1 MSTKIFL
8 YDTTLRDGAQSED
21 VNLSATDKVRIARQ
35 LDYLGMDYI
44 EGGWPGAN
52 PVETEF
58 FNAMRGVGL
67 RNAKLAAFGSTHHPS
82 HTPETDPTLAAL
94 ISSGARVA
102 AVFGKSCPRHV
113 EVALGIS
120 RERNLEIIGN
130 SISFLK
136 KNMEEAFFDAEHFF
150 DGFKREP
157 EYALAVLRTAWEHG
171 ADCLVLCDTNGGT
184 MPEEISS
191 IIRTV
196 RERLPHAL
204 LGIHA
209 HNDCELAVAN
219 SLAAVNSGAIQVQG
233 TVNGIGERCGN
244 ANLCSVIPNLQVKM
258 KGFSCL
264 SGASLTRLKSTAA
277 FVSEVSNLAPFRRQ
291 PFVGNAAFAHKGGVH
306 VSAIMKEAALYEHID
321 PSLVGNAQRV
331 LMTEQGGRSN
341 ILSLSRTLGFELE
354 KGDPLLDVLSAAVKK
369 NAALGYDYV
378 AAPASAELLFLRH
391 MPDNALKPYFNILR
405 TVVLTSRHE
414 MDPDMMVE
422 ASLKLDVHG
431 NVEHTVMQFLIR
443 DHDKE
448 LFRQKKE
455 LMEKAA
461 AYINAKYPT
470 QPLALTLKDSYYN
483 MREMIEPRMEI
494 LENMERAMKENGVE
508 PHSEPV
514 RGGTDGARLSFMGL
528 PCPNICTG
536 GANAHGK
543 TEYVVLEDMEK
554 IKDII
559 KTAIYNVE

>member
-1 MSTKIFL
+1 MSTKIHL

-58 FNAMRGVGL
+58 FKAMREVEL
-67 RNAKLAAFGSTHHPS
+67 KNARLAAFGSTHHPA
-82 HTPETDPTLAAL
+82 HTPETDPTLNALVSCGAQAAT
-94 ISSGARVA
+94 I
-102 AVFGKSCPRHV
+102 FGKSCPRHV

-120 RERNLEIIGN
+120 RERNLEIIGD
-130 SISFLK
+130 SIAFLK
-136 KNMEEAFFDAEHFF
+136 KHLPEVFFDAEHFF
-150 DGFKREP
+150 DGFKRDA
-157 EYALAVLRTAWEHG
+157 EYALSVLQAAHEHG
-171 ADCLVLCDTNGGT
+171 ADCLILCDTNGGT
-184 MPEEISS
+184 MPEEIGS

-196 RERLPHAL
+196 KERLPQAV

-219 SLAAVNSGAIQVQG
+219 SLAAVRSGATQVQG

-244 ANLCSVIPNLQVKM
+244 ANLCSVIPNLQLKM
-258 KGFSCL
+258 GEFDCL
-264 SGASLTRLKSTAA
+264 SDASLTRLKSTAA

-291 PFVGNAAFAHKGGVH
+291 PFVGNSAFAHKGGVH
-306 VSAIMKEAALYEHID
+306 VSAIMKDSSLYEHMD

-331 LMTEQGGRSN
+331 LMTEQGGKSN

-354 KGDPLLDVLSAAVKK
+354 KGDSVLDVLSAAVKK

-391 MPDNALKPYFNILR
+391 MPDKALKPYFNILR

-422 ASLKLDVHG
+422 ASLKIDVHG
-431 NVEHTVMQFLIR
+431 NVEHT
-443 DHDKE
+443 
-448 LFRQKKE
+448 
-455 LMEKAA
+455 AA
-461 AYINAKYPT
+461 GGFGPVHALDRA
-470 QPLALTLKDSYYN
+470 LRRALTRWYP
-483 MREMIEPRMEI
+483 E
-494 LENMERAMKENGVE
+494 LEQMHLIDYKVRVLSPTRTNIPDAAEENGTG
-508 PHSEPV
+508 SNV
-514 RGGTDGARLSFMGL
+514 RVLIESSDGVSTWTTVGVSY
-528 PCPNICTG
+528 NIIEASLEALADAVTYKLY
-536 GANAHGK
+536 K
-543 TEYVVLEDMEK
+543 TELARWRAEC
-554 IKDII
+554 
-559 KTAIYNVE
+559 

>member
-1 MSTKIFL
+1 
-8 YDTTLRDGAQSED
+8 
-21 VNLSATDKVRIARQ
+21 
-35 LDYLGMDYI
+35 MDYI

-58 FNAMRGVGL
+58 FKAMKDVEL

-82 HTPETDPTLAAL
+82 STPETDPTLNAL
-94 ISSGARVA
+94 VSSGARVA
-102 AVFGKSCPRHV
+102 AIFGKSCPRHV

-136 KNMEEAFFDAEHFF
+136 KNLEEAFFDAEHFF
-150 DGFKREP
+150 DGFKRDP
-157 EYALAVLRTAWEHG
+157 EYALAVLRAAHEHG

-196 RERLPHAL
+196 RERLPHAA

-219 SLAAVNSGAIQVQG
+219 SLAAVNSGAVQVQG

-244 ANLCSVIPNLQVKM
+244 ANLCSVIPNLQLKM
-258 KGFSCL
+258 EGFSCL
-264 SGASLTRLKSTAA
+264 SDASLTRLKSTAA

-306 VSAIMKEAALYEHID
+306 VSAIMKDSALYEHID
-321 PSLVGNAQRV
+321 PSLVGNVQRV
-331 LMTEQGGRSN
+331 LMTEQGGKSN

-391 MPDNALKPYFNILR
+391 MPDSALKPYFNILR

-431 NVEHTVMQFLIR
+431 NVEHT
-443 DHDKE
+443 
-448 LFRQKKE
+448 
-455 LMEKAA
+455 AA
-461 AYINAKYPT
+461 GGFGPVHALDRA
-470 QPLALTLKDSYYN
+470 LRRALTRWYP
-483 MREMIEPRMEI
+483 E
-494 LENMERAMKENGVE
+494 LEQMHLIDYKVRVLSPTRTNIPDAAEENGTG
-508 PHSEPV
+508 SNV
-514 RGGTDGARLSFMGL
+514 RVLIESSDGVATWTTVGVSY
-528 PCPNICTG
+528 NIIEASLEALADAVTYKLY
-536 GANAHGK
+536 K
-543 TEYVVLEDMEK
+543 TEQARWRAEC
-554 IKDII
+554 
-559 KTAIYNVE
+559 

>member
-1 MSTKIFL
+1 MSTKIHL

-58 FNAMRGVGL
+58 FKAMREVEL
-67 RNAKLAAFGSTHHPS
+67 KNARLAAFGSTHHPA
-82 HTPETDPTLAAL
+82 HTPETDPTLNAL
-94 ISSGARVA
+94 VSCGARA
-102 AVFGKSCPRHV
+102 ATIFGKSCPRHV

-120 RERNLEIIGN
+120 RERNLEIIGD
-130 SISFLK
+130 SIAFLK
-136 KNMEEAFFDAEHFF
+136 KHLPEVFFDAEHFF
-150 DGFKREP
+150 DGFKRDA
-157 EYALAVLRTAWEHG
+157 EYALSVLQAAHEHG
-171 ADCLVLCDTNGGT
+171 ADCLILCDTNGGT
-184 MPEEISS
+184 MPEEIGS

-196 RERLPHAL
+196 KERLPQAV

-219 SLAAVNSGAIQVQG
+219 SLAAVRSGATQVQG

-244 ANLCSVIPNLQVKM
+244 ANLCSVIPNLQLKM
-258 KGFSCL
+258 GEFDCL
-264 SGASLTRLKSTAA
+264 SDASLTRLKSTAA

-291 PFVGNAAFAHKGGVH
+291 PFVGNSAFAHKGGVH
-306 VSAIMKEAALYEHID
+306 VSAIMKDSSLYEHMD

-331 LMTEQGGRSN
+331 LMTEQGGKSN

-354 KGDPLLDVLSAAVKK
+354 KGDPVLDVLSAAVKK

-391 MPDNALKPYFNILR
+391 MPDKALKPYFNILR

-422 ASLKLDVHG
+422 ASLKIDVHG
-431 NVEHTVMQFLIR
+431 NVEHT
-443 DHDKE
+443 
-448 LFRQKKE
+448 
-455 LMEKAA
+455 AA
-461 AYINAKYPT
+461 GGFGPVHALDRA
-470 QPLALTLKDSYYN
+470 LRRALTRWYP
-483 MREMIEPRMEI
+483 E
-494 LENMERAMKENGVE
+494 LEQMHLIDYKVRVLSPTRTNIPDAAEENGTG
-508 PHSEPV
+508 SNV
-514 RGGTDGARLSFMGL
+514 RVLIESSDGVSTWTTVGVSY
-528 PCPNICTG
+528 NIIEASLEALADAVTYKLY
-536 GANAHGK
+536 K
-543 TEYVVLEDMEK
+543 TELARWRAEC
-554 IKDII
+554 
-559 KTAIYNVE
+559 

>member
-1 MSTKIFL
+1 MSTKIHL

-58 FNAMRGVGL
+58 FKAMREVEL
-67 RNAKLAAFGSTHHPS
+67 KNARLAAFGSTHHPA
-82 HTPETDPTLAAL
+82 HTPETDPTLNALVSCGAQAAT
-94 ISSGARVA
+94 I
-102 AVFGKSCPRHV
+102 FGKSCPRHV

-120 RERNLEIIGN
+120 RERNLEIIGD
-130 SISFLK
+130 SIAFLK
-136 KNMEEAFFDAEHFF
+136 KHLPEVFFDAEHFF
-150 DGFKREP
+150 DGFKRDA
-157 EYALAVLRTAWEHG
+157 EYALSVLQAAHEHG
-171 ADCLVLCDTNGGT
+171 ADCLILCDTNGGT
-184 MPEEISS
+184 MPEEIGS

-196 RERLPHAL
+196 KERLPQAV

-219 SLAAVNSGAIQVQG
+219 SLAAVRSGATQVQG

-244 ANLCSVIPNLQVKM
+244 ANLCSVIPNLQLKM
-258 KGFSCL
+258 GEFDCL
-264 SGASLTRLKSTAA
+264 SDASLTRLKSTAA

-291 PFVGNAAFAHKGGVH
+291 PFVGNSAFAHKGGVH
-306 VSAIMKEAALYEHID
+306 VSAIMKDSSLYEHMD

-331 LMTEQGGRSN
+331 LMTEQGGKSN

-354 KGDPLLDVLSAAVKK
+354 KGDPVLDILSAAVKK

-391 MPDNALKPYFNILR
+391 MPDKALKPYFNILR

-422 ASLKLDVHG
+422 ASLKIDVHG
-431 NVEHTVMQFLIR
+431 NVEHT
-443 DHDKE
+443 
-448 LFRQKKE
+448 
-455 LMEKAA
+455 AA
-461 AYINAKYPT
+461 GGFGPVHALDRA
-470 QPLALTLKDSYYN
+470 LRRALTRWYP
-483 MREMIEPRMEI
+483 E
-494 LENMERAMKENGVE
+494 LEQMHLIDYKVRVLSPTRTNIPDAAEENGTG
-508 PHSEPV
+508 SNV
-514 RGGTDGARLSFMGL
+514 RVLIESSDGVSTWTTVGVSY
-528 PCPNICTG
+528 NIIEASLEALADAVTYKLY
-536 GANAHGK
+536 K
-543 TEYVVLEDMEK
+543 TELARWRAEC
-554 IKDII
+554 
-559 KTAIYNVE
+559 

>member
-1 MSTKIFL
+1 MSTKIHL

-58 FNAMRGVGL
+58 FKAMREVEL
-67 RNAKLAAFGSTHHPS
+67 KNARLAAFGSTHHPA
-82 HTPETDPTLAAL
+82 HTPETDPTLNALVSCGAQAAT
-94 ISSGARVA
+94 I
-102 AVFGKSCPRHV
+102 FGKSCPRHV

-120 RERNLEIIGN
+120 RERNLEIIGD
-130 SISFLK
+130 SIAFLK
-136 KNMEEAFFDAEHFF
+136 KHLPEVFFDAEHFF
-150 DGFKREP
+150 DGFKRDA
-157 EYALAVLRTAWEHG
+157 EYALSVLQAAHEHG
-171 ADCLVLCDTNGGT
+171 ADCLILCDTNGGT
-184 MPEEISS
+184 MPEEIGS

-196 RERLPHAL
+196 KERLPQAV

-219 SLAAVNSGAIQVQG
+219 SLAAVRSGATQVQG

-244 ANLCSVIPNLQVKM
+244 ANLCSVIPNLQLKM
-258 KGFSCL
+258 GKFDCL
-264 SGASLTRLKSTAA
+264 SDASLTRLKSTAA

-291 PFVGNAAFAHKGGVH
+291 PFVGNSAFAHKGGVH
-306 VSAIMKEAALYEHID
+306 VSAIMKDSSLYEHMD

-331 LMTEQGGRSN
+331 LMTEQGGKSN

-354 KGDPLLDVLSAAVKK
+354 KGDPVLDVLSAAVKK

-391 MPDNALKPYFNILR
+391 MPDKALKPYFNILR

-422 ASLKLDVHG
+422 ASLKIDVHG
-431 NVEHTVMQFLIR
+431 NVEHT
-443 DHDKE
+443 
-448 LFRQKKE
+448 
-455 LMEKAA
+455 AA
-461 AYINAKYPT
+461 GGFGPVHALDRA
-470 QPLALTLKDSYYN
+470 LRRALTRWYP
-483 MREMIEPRMEI
+483 E
-494 LENMERAMKENGVE
+494 LEQMHLIDYKVRVLSPTRTNIPDAAEENGTG
-508 PHSEPV
+508 SNV
-514 RGGTDGARLSFMGL
+514 RVLIESSDGVSTWTTVGVSY
-528 PCPNICTG
+528 NIIEASLEALADAVTYKLY
-536 GANAHGK
+536 K
-543 TEYVVLEDMEK
+543 TELARWRAEC
-554 IKDII
+554 
-559 KTAIYNVE
+559 